1 MDQISWSTH
10 VLETYI
16 FSSSFGEVISRL
28 EQVVNKKSSLLGI
41 YINAITNDFESTA
54 EIENLFS
61 LHSSDNSLMLDDAIN
76 PIILSEI
83 WRNKIFYVS
92 YDFKLGNAK
101 VHDSYQETLQATRVT
116 LNIPIG
122 RSKTGQDVFAE
133 FCFCAKT
140 DEGEVSQVTMLA
152 VDEIEFIQKFFLAI
166 KMRGIDAPESLESLP
181 SDDSQGTPVFKSKFQ
196 DGRYRLL
203 DKRQLE
209 IAELLNN
216 GYTNQEIARA
226 LHVSVATVKL
236 EVSRIIKNFGISSRK
251 EIPD

>member
-16 FSSSFGEVISRL
+16 FSSSFSEVISRL
-28 EQVVNKKSSLLGI
+28 EQVVSKKSALLGV
-41 YINAITNDFESTA
+41 YINAVSVDFETDA

-61 LHSSDNSLMLDDAIN
+61 LHSSSDSLMLNKALN
-76 PIILSEI
+76 PIIISEI

-92 YDFKLGNAK
+92 HDNESKK
-101 VHDSYQETLQATRVT
+101 IQVHDFHQQKFQSNWVT

-122 RSKTGQDVFAE
+122 RTQFGQYLFVEISFGARH
-133 FCFCAKT
+133 
-140 DEGEVSQVTMLA
+140 EVERDCQVKMLA
-152 VDEIEFIQKFFLAI
+152 LDEIEFIQKFFLTI
-166 KMRGIDAPESLESLP
+166 CRQGFDTFDVLDNQSL
-181 SDDSQGTPVFKSKFQ
+181 DQSQGTQPFKEKYQ

-203 DKRQLE
+203 SERQLK
-209 IAELLNN
+209 IADLLNS

-236 EVSRIIKNFGISSRK
+236 EVSKIIKIFGISSRK
-251 EIPD
+251 DIPG